1 MFYVISGQTAKMPPD
16 EGKVATRKLAAMLR
30 LHGLKPKYAL
40 GMFEGNTEHS
50 LVVPVSTIE
59 QHSVVFAHAERFSQ
73 RFVLSV
79 DAYNLATMIACDPSR
94 ESEEIGYW
102 TCKGSDVPD
111 CDYTYVA
118 GLYYAC
124 E

>member
-1 MFYVISGQTAKMPPD
+1 MFYVISGQTANMTPD
-16 EGKVATRKLAAMLR
+16 EGKVATRKLAHMLR
-30 LHGLKPKYAL
+30 LHGLKPRYAA
-40 GMFEGNTEHS
+40 GVFEGESEYS
-50 LVVPVSTIE
+50 LIVPVGTIE

-79 DAYNLATMIACDPSR
+79 DAYNLACLIACDPNR
-94 ESEEIGYW
+94 ESKELGYW
-102 TCKGSDVPD
+102 VCKGSDVPD
-111 CDYTYVA
+111 SDYTYAA